1 MEASNEYTA
10 LMEKRLADFPSKEE
24 VGGHLLTIQQLRG
37 ELETIRVIEKQRE
50 VEVEGLKGKLVA
62 TEAEKVAL
70 QTDIDLMKEKHRR
83 EIEGCKATTLKER
96 SLARRSLAQEYDTVL
111 AVVKDNL

>member
-1 MEASNEYTA
+1 MEANNEYAA
-10 LMEKRLADFPSKEE
+10 LMEKRLADFLSKEE

-37 ELETIRVIEKQRE
+37 ELETIRVTEHQRE

-70 QTDIDLMKEKHRR
+70 
-83 EIEGCKATTLKER
+83 
-96 SLARRSLAQEYDTVL
+96 
-111 AVVKDNL
+111 

>member
-1 MEASNEYTA
+1 MEATNEYAA

-37 ELETIRVIEKQRE
+37 ELETIRVTEHQRE

-70 QTDIDLMKEKHRR
+70 
-83 EIEGCKATTLKER
+83 
-96 SLARRSLAQEYDTVL
+96 
-111 AVVKDNL
+111 